1 MITNRSMKME
11 TTVVAIGCFI
21 EFTVYLGW

>member
-1 MITNRSMKME
+1 ME